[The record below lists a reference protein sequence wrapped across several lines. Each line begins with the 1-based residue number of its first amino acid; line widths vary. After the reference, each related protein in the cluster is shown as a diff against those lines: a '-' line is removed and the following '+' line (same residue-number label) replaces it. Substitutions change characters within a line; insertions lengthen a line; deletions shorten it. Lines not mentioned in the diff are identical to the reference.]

1 MQGAGHTTDKT
12 DVGFTPTKQTDR
24 GVDARG
30 PSGDLRPLWVT
41 PHHLCTWHVASA
53 GMSTAESGHASDALD
68 MTTLAETASPT
79 GSLTPAQPIWPLTLH
94 LAGGFLRGSRGTCPW

>member
-1 MQGAGHTTDKT
+1 MRGAGHTTDKT

-24 GVDARG
+24 GVG

-41 PHHLCTWHVASA
+41 PHRLCTWYVASA
-53 GMSTAESGHASDALD
+53 GMSTAETGYADDALHVR
-68 MTTLAETASPT
+68 TLTESASPT

-94 LAGGFLRGSRGTCPW
+94 LAGGFLRGSRDMCPW